1 MFESWLLNALNIL
14 FPTIAVLLIFLSQR
28 RLLRMARTFAAS
40 EQRTIFERQH
50 HRMSIATALLALWLV
65 IQYVALIVP

>member
-1 MFESWLLNALNIL
+1 VFESWLLNALNVL

-28 RLLRMARTFAAS
+28 RLMRVAQSIAAS
-40 EQRTIFERQH
+40 EQKTLFERQH
-50 HRMSIATALLALWLV
+50 NRVSIAMALLALWLV

>member
-28 RLLRMARTFAAS
+28 RLLRMAQSFAAS
-40 EQRTIFERQH
+40 EQKTLFERQH
-50 HRMSIATALLALWLV
+50 NRVSIAMALLALWLV